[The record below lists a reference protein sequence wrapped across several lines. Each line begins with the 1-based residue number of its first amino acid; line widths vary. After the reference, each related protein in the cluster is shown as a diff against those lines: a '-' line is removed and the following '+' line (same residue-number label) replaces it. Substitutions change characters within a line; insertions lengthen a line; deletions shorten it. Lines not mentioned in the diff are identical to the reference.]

1 MKHSMGLYVKPF
13 ESIKSGAKT
22 VEVRLNDEKRRT
34 VHIADTI
41 EFTRLRDK
49 DCKIHVF
56 VEGLRVFPTFE
67 EMYRAIPAKD
77 LDCEGSTL
85 QEMLDETYEI
95 YTPDQDAKWGTLA
108 ISVKRQ
114 EV

>member
-1 MKHSMGLYVKPF
+1 MTRSDEPCTLQIRLSLLDCG
-13 ESIKSGAKT
+13 IK
-22 VEVRLNDEKRRT
+22 
-34 VHIADTI
+34 IARYI
-41 EFTRLRDK
+41 
-49 DCKIHVF
+49 KIHVF

-95 YTPDQDAKWGTLA
+95 YTPDQDAKWFLN
-108 ISVKRQ
+108 RF
-114 EV
+114 